1 MARRNEEVAE
11 LFENIARLLTIK
23 GDSGYRIRAYMDAAR
38 SIAGLAEDIDDLRRD
53 ERLQEIPGVGPSIAA
68 KIAEYLDTGQ
78 LRYYEELKLQFPI
91 EATDLLDV
99 PSIGPQRAQMLHERL
114 GISTVPELQEA
125 SRAHLLQTLPGIG
138 PKLEERILRETQ
150 RALQRTNRLL
160 LADAMPAAM
169 EVAGLLRG
177 HAEVRRV
184 EPAGSVRRL
193 QETVGDIDLAVAS
206 DNPSRVLDDLAH
218 LSIVKQ
224 VRSRNALGS
233 VILTRRNLE
242 IDVTVAPPDE
252 FGASLLYHT
261 GSEHHIAALE
271 ALATRQGL
279 HLSMHGLV
287 DQDGQRV
294 SATEEEIYAALGL
307 DWIPP
312 ELREDRGE
320 IEAAEAHRLPTLVR
334 LEDIRGD
341 FHVHTNWSDGRAPL
355 EAMIEGAIER
365 GYEYIAITD
374 HTRSLTIAG
383 GLSIEE
389 LREQHRIIDRLNE
402 RFAPF
407 RILRSAEVDILARG
421 ELDYPDEVLNEFDI
435 VTASIHS
442 RFGISREEMTTRIV
456 RAVRH
461 HQVDTL
467 NHPTGRLLIRRQP
480 YAVDLE
486 AVLAAAAEHGVAIEV
501 NGQPDRLDLDDSW
514 VRRAIELGILIV
526 CNSDAHSVRELGNMA
541 YSVAQAR
548 RGWAEAANVLNTRS
562 LADLLA
568 YLERRHRRAR
578 AA

>member
-23 GDSGYRIRAYMDAAR
+23 GDSGYRIRAYLDAAR
-38 SIAGLAEDIDDLRRD
+38 SIAGLPEDIDDLRRD
-53 ERLQEIPGVGPSIAA
+53 ERLQEIPGVGPSLAA

-99 PSIGPQRAQMLHERL
+99 PSIGPQRAQMLHEQL
-114 GISTVPELQEA
+114 GITSVAELREA
-125 SRAHLLQTLPGIG
+125 AREHRLQTLPGIG
-138 PKLEERILRETQ
+138 PRLEERILRETG

-160 LADAMPAAM
+160 LVDSMPAAM
-169 EVAGLLRG
+169 EVVGLLRG
-177 HAEVRRV
+177 HAEVLRV
-184 EPAGSVRRL
+184 EAAGSVRRL
-193 QETVGDIDLAVAS
+193 RETVGDIDIAVAS
-206 DNPSRVLDDLAH
+206 EHPSRVLDDLAH
-218 LSIVKQ
+218 LSIVKR
-224 VRSRNALGS
+224 VRHRDQLGS

-279 HLSMHGLV
+279 HLSAHGLV
-287 DQDGQRV
+287 DQDGQRI
-294 SATEEEIYAALGL
+294 AGTEEEIYAALGL
-307 DWIPP
+307 EWIPP

-320 IEAAEAHRLPTLVR
+320 IEAAAAHRLPTLVR

-355 EAMIEGAIER
+355 ERMIEGAIKR

-389 LREQHRIIDRLNE
+389 LREQHRLIARLNE
-402 RFAPF
+402 RYAPF

-421 ELDYPDEVLNEFDI
+421 ELDYPDEVLAEFDI

-442 RFGISREEMTTRIV
+442 RFGMSREEMTNRIV

-467 NHPTGRLLIRRQP
+467 NHPTGRLLTRREP

-501 NGQPDRLDLDDSW
+501 NGQPDRLDLDDIW
-514 VRRAIELGILIV
+514 VRRAIELGIAIV
-526 CNSDAHSVRELGNMA
+526 CNSDAHSVQELGNMA
-541 YSVAQAR
+541 YAVAQAR
-548 RGWAEAANVLNTRS
+548 RGWAEPANILNTRS

-568 YLERRHRRAR
+568 HLERRHRRAR